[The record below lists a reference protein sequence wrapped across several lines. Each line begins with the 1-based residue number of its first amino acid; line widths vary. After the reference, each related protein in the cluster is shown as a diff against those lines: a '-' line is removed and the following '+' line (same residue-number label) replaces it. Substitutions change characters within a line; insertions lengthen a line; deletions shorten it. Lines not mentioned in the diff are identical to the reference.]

1 MEVELLRELVSIE
14 SPTGKEGKISAFIR
28 DFLTERGLEVETLSV
43 RGFGDDVIAYL
54 PGKGPTVVLNGHM
67 DTVRASGDW
76 SKNPL
81 GELDGDRFYGL
92 GSADMK
98 AGLAALLCAFVELGE
113 LPRKRRP
120 NVIFT
125 AVSDE
130 EGYSSGAWGLIQSG
144 KLKGAD
150 LVLVA
155 EPTNESLMLGARG
168 RFVVKVGV
176 EGKKAHAARPDL
188 GINAVEELGRLVG
201 NLRGIRLKRHGKLG
215 RGSYCTLHI
224 EGSADGLSVPDE
236 AMAIIDRHIV
246 PGEDWEKVRDEVLA
260 LWGRL
265 GLRGNVEIS
274 RFERPTPEML
284 PYTVR
289 KNNRFVNTFRSV
301 HRALFGEDPRIIY
314 GRSVGDFNYFGTYLG
329 KPTLVYGPIGANW
342 HSADEWVSISS
353 VRRVK
358 RLYLEF
364 LRALV

>member
-14 SPTGKEGKISAFIR
+14 SPTGKEERISAFIR
-28 DFLTERGLEVETLSV
+28 DFLSERGFEVETLPV
-43 RGFGDDVIAYL
+43 KGFGDDVIAYL

-67 DTVRASGDW
+67 DTVHPSGGW
-76 SKNPL
+76 TRSPL
-81 GELDGDRFYGL
+81 GELDGDRFYGI

-98 AGLAALLCAFVELGE
+98 GGLAALLSAFVELGE
-113 LPRKRRP
+113 LPKKKRP

-130 EGYSSGAWGLIQSG
+130 EGYSRGAWELIQSG

-168 RFVVKVGV
+168 RFVVKVRV
-176 EGKKAHAARPDL
+176 VGKRAHAARPHL
-188 GINAVEELGRLVG
+188 GINAIEELGAFVG
-201 NLRGIRLKRHGKLG
+201 SLGRIRFRNHRKLG
-215 RGSYCTLHI
+215 IGSYCTLHI
-224 EGSADGLSVPDE
+224 EGSADGMSVPDE

-246 PGEDWEKVRDEVLA
+246 PGEDWEKVRGELLA
-260 LWGRL
+260 LWAKL

-274 RFERPTPEML
+274 RFERPTPDMP

-289 KNNRFVNTFRSV
+289 ENNRFVNVFRSV
-301 HRALFGEDPRIIY
+301 HRALFGKEPKITY
-314 GRSVGDFNYFGTYLG
+314 GKSVGDFNYFGTYLG
-329 KPTLVYGPIGANW
+329 KPTLVYGPIGGNW
-342 HSADEWVSISS
+342 HSTDEWVSVSS

-358 RLYLEF
+358 QAYVAF
-364 LRALV
+364 LRSLV

>member
-14 SPTGKEGKISAFIR
+14 SPTGKEERISAFIR
-28 DFLTERGLEVETLSV
+28 DFLSERGFEVETLPV
-43 RGFGDDVIAYL
+43 KGFGDDVIAYL

-67 DTVRASGDW
+67 DTVHPSGGW
-76 SKNPL
+76 TRNPL
-81 GELDGDRFYGL
+81 GELDGDRFYGI

-98 AGLAALLCAFVELGE
+98 GGLAALLSAFVELGE
-113 LPRKRRP
+113 LPKKKRP

-130 EGYSSGAWGLIQSG
+130 EGYSRGAWELIKSG

-168 RFVVKVGV
+168 RFVVKVRV
-176 EGKKAHAARPDL
+176 VGKRAHAARPHL
-188 GINAVEELGRLVG
+188 GINAIEELGAFVG
-201 NLRGIRLKRHGKLG
+201 SLGRIRFRNHRKLG
-215 RGSYCTLHI
+215 IGSYCTLHI

-246 PGEDWEKVRDEVLA
+246 PGEDWEKVRGELLA
-260 LWGRL
+260 LWAKL

-274 RFERPTPEML
+274 RFERPTPDMP

-289 KNNRFVNTFRSV
+289 ENNRFVNIFRSV
-301 HRALFGEDPRIIY
+301 HRALFGKEPEITY
-314 GRSVGDFNYFGTYLG
+314 GKSVGDFNYFGTYLG
-329 KPTLVYGPIGANW
+329 KPTLVYGPIGGNW
-342 HSADEWVSISS
+342 HSTDEWVSVSS

-358 RLYLEF
+358 QAYVAF
-364 LRALV
+364 LRSLV

>member
-1 MEVELLRELVSIE
+1 VEIELLRELVSIE
-14 SPTGKEGKISAFIR
+14 SPTGKEGQISAFIR
-28 DFLTERGLEVETLSV
+28 DFLSERGFEVETIPV
-43 RGFGDDVIAYL
+43 KGFGDDIIAYL

-67 DTVRASGDW
+67 DTVHPSGEW
-76 SKNPL
+76 TKNPL
-81 GELDGDRFYGL
+81 GELDGDRLYGI

-98 AGLAALLCAFVELGE
+98 GGLAAILSAFVELGE

-130 EGYSSGAWGLIQSG
+130 EGYSRGAWDLIQSG
-144 KLKGAD
+144 KLDNAD

-168 RFVVKVGV
+168 RFVVKARAIGR
-176 EGKKAHAARPDL
+176 KAHAARPHL
-188 GINAVEELGRLVG
+188 GVNAIEELGAFVG
-201 NLRGIRLKRHGKLG
+201 SLDRIRLRKHGKLG
-215 RGSYCTLHI
+215 TGSYCTLHI

-246 PGEDWEKVRDEVLA
+246 PGEDWEGVRGELLA
-260 LWGRL
+260 LWEKL
-265 GLRGNVEIS
+265 GLKGTVEIS
-274 RFERPTPEML
+274 RFERPTPDML

-289 KNNRFVNTFRSV
+289 VNNRFVNVFRSV
-301 HRALFGEDPRIIY
+301 HRALFGVDPEITY

-329 KPTLVYGPIGANW
+329 KPTLVYGPIGGNW
-342 HSADEWVSISS
+342 HSADEWVSVSS

-358 RLYLEF
+358 RMYLEF
-364 LRALV
+364 LKSLV